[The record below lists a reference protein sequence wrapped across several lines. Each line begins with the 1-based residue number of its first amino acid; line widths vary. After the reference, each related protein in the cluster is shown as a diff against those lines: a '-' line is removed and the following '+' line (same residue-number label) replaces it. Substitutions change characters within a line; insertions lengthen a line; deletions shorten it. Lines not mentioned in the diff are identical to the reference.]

1 VSVATEAPRPGIP
14 GSEPVPVIV
23 PSAIEHGA
31 DDDDPFDI
39 LSADIPRSSGGR
51 FAVSFPSAIEAIRAN
66 KGRALLTMLGI
77 IIGVGSVIVMVALGQ
92 GASSQVG
99 ARLAG
104 LGTNVLT
111 ISPGSSQSGGVRS
124 GAGTTTTL
132 TNADVQAIR
141 EEVTGITRLSPVVQG
156 NAQVIAGNQNWQT
169 RIQGVS
175 REYQQLQNWTV
186 SRGAFFTAQD
196 EVDVRNVAV
205 IGQTVAR
212 NLFPNGQDPIGQ
224 VVRVRNAPF
233 TVIGVLAT
241 KGATGFQDQD
251 DVIFVPFQ
259 TGQVR
264 LFGAV
269 ALNSVQVQVT
279 QADQMDDVTASLTR
293 LLRTRHRLGTGQ
305 ADDFSIRSSADIV
318 ETAQSVSNTL
328 TVLLGSVAGISL
340 IVGGIGIMNI
350 MLVSVTERTR
360 EIGIRM
366 AIGAR
371 PGDVLAQFLTEAIML
386 SVLGGLIGVTL
397 GIGLAYGLP
406 RLVGWPTTITLSPI
420 IVAFGFAALVGVFF
434 GYYPARK
441 ASRLNPIDALRFD

>member
-1 VSVATEAPRPGIP
+1 MSVAEGPPAPRTLAEAAATPAP
-14 GSEPVPVIV
+14 PV
-23 PSAIEHGA
+23 SAPPA
-31 DDDDPFDI
+31 DDDPWAV
-39 LSADIPRSSGGR
+39 LSSDMPRGKGGR
-51 FAVSFPSAIEAIRAN
+51 FAVSSPSALEAIKAN
-66 KGRALLTMLGI
+66 KGRAVLTMLGI

-92 GASSQVG
+92 GASSQVSSQ
-99 ARLAG
+99 LAG

-111 ISPGSSQSGGVRS
+111 VMPGSSQSGGVRG
-124 GAGTTTTL
+124 GAGTVSTL

-141 EEVTGITRLSPVVQG
+141 DAVPGIARLSPIVQG
-156 NAQVIAGNQNWQT
+156 NAQVIAGSQNWQT
-169 RIQGVS
+169 RVQGVAP
-175 REYQQLQNWTV
+175 EYQQLQNWTV
-186 SRGAFFTAQD
+186 QTGAFFTAQD
-196 EVDVRNVAV
+196 ALDQRNVAV

-212 NLFPNGQDPIGQ
+212 NLFGGTGGQSPIGQ
-224 VVRVRNAPF
+224 SIRIRNAPF
-233 TVIGVLAT
+233 TVIGVLGT
-241 KGATGFQDQD
+241 KGASGFQDQD

-269 ALNSVQVQVT
+269 ALNSVQIQVT
-279 QADQMDDVTASLTR
+279 QEDQMDDVTASVTR
-293 LLRTRHRLGTGQ
+293 LLRSRHRLQPTQ
-305 ADDFSIRSSADIV
+305 ADDFNIRSSADIV
-318 ETAQSVSNTL
+318 ATAQGVSRTL
-328 TVLLGSVAGISL
+328 TLLLGSVAGISL

-371 PGDVLAQFLTEAIML
+371 PGDVLAQFLTEAILL

-397 GIGLAYGLP
+397 GIAIALGLP
-406 RLVGWPTTITLSPI
+406 RVLSWPTTLSMPPVL
-420 IVAFGFAALVGVFF
+420 VAFGFAALVGVFF